1 MPARPPRALLRRALL
16 ALGAAALV
24 GACGASEAASPS
36 PDSGTVG
43 GVGSLPDPLTVDDAT
58 AASAPATTDPVP
70 SSVAANAVPAGVIG
84 DAVDGNRVLLIGDS
98 LLASTSRRYGG
109 QMCAALVPMG
119 WAVEVDAETG
129 RFIDFGDRVLDARL
143 RPERGVDWD
152 AAVVFLGNNYNGDE
166 VTFRA
171 LLDDVVRRLAPRPV
185 VLLTVTEFR
194 ADRAEV
200 NVIVRSLA
208 GTHPHVRVI
217 DWNAVTEAD
226 VSLVGDDGLHLTD
239 DGRGRLAYEVAAV
252 LGAAPPGEPPAC
264 LSTSF
269 SDDSAGA
276 PPSGPRSSGGTSG
289 GTGTRSS
296 TTTSLPRGGASPT
309 TTAAAGPAP
318 TTTLAVPAPTTTV
331 APPPAPTTTA
341 GPPKGPPA
349 TTVVITPP
357 ASVDAPDA
365 PDGTSGDGGDGS

>member
-1 MPARPPRALLRRALL
+1 MPARPPRAPARRALL

-24 GACGASEAASPS
+24 GACGASEAASPP

-43 GVGSLPDPLTVDDAT
+43 GVGSLPDPLTVDDTAT
-58 AASAPATTDPVP
+58 SAPATTDAAP
-70 SSVAANAVPAGVIG
+70 STIAEKTAPADVIG
-84 DAVDGNRVLLIGDS
+84 DVVDGNRVLLIGDS

-166 VTFRA
+166 VTFRR

-185 VLLTVTEFR
+185 VLPTVTEFR

-200 NVIVRSLA
+200 NDVIRSLA
-208 GTHPHVRVI
+208 ATYPNVRVI
-217 DWNAVTEAD
+217 DWNAVTDAD
-226 VSLVGDDGLHLTD
+226 VSLLGDDGLHLTD
-239 DGRGRLAYEVAAV
+239 AGRSRLAYEVAAV
-252 LGAAPPGEPPAC
+252 LGAAPADEPPAC

-269 SDDSAGA
+269 SNDSAGA
-276 PPSGPRSSGGTSG
+276 PPSGPRTAGGTSG
-289 GTGTRSS
+289 GTGS
-296 TTTSLPRGGASPT
+296 TTTLPRSGAST
-309 TTAAAGPAP
+309 TTVAAGQAT
-318 TTTLAVPAPTTTV
+318 TTTLTLPAPTTTV
-331 APPPAPTTTA
+331 APTLAPTTTAA
-341 GPPKGPPA
+341 GPPKGPPT

-357 ASVDAPDA
+357 ASADAPEA
-365 PDGTSGDGGDGS
+365 TSPGG